1 MFKKVCLALHLTKYF
16 HQAYQLIPEVKKN
29 GQISTKG
36 SMFTKSLTSI
46 FNSLY
51 FVYMINMYFT
61 NTVFEELDTSLMT
74 ECP

>member
-1 MFKKVCLALHLTKYF
+1 
-16 HQAYQLIPEVKKN
+16 
-29 GQISTKG
+29 
-36 SMFTKSLTSI
+36 MFTKSLTSI

>member
-16 HQAYQLIPEVKKN
+16 HQAYQLIPEVKK
-29 GQISTKG
+29 
-36 SMFTKSLTSI
+36 MVKSAPKAQCSQKVSRAFLI
-46 FNSLY
+46 VLY